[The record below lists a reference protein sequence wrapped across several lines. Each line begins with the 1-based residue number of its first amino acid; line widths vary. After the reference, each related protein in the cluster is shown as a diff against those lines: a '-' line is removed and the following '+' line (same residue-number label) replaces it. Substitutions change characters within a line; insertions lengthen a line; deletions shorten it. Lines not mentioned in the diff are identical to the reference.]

1 MTQAQTKLLCS
12 HETRLRNLDHTIQ
25 AGHAAILSQIGSL
38 EPKATGLSRS
48 ITSSLAHGQDQH
60 RQAHATQRSSRKV
73 RLKLPR
79 WFTQTVWE
87 FGTYDIGDGWM
98 FQIRPI
104 NIRPRGT
111 RAFAAVRS
119 GDVGTVKRL
128 LASGELSASDCE
140 YSRFS
145 EHRSLLTVSRPCPV
159 GQQASDKKVD
169 CSRIRTLRALR
180 VSTT

>member
-1 MTQAQTKLLCS
+1 MLERSWNIREASDRAATTYAQVQLLSS
-12 HETRLRNLDHTIQ
+12 HETRLQDLDRTIQ
-25 AGHAAILSQIGSL
+25 AGHTAILSQISSS
-38 EPKATGLSRS
+38 EPRAAELSRTTPLS
-48 ITSSLAHGQDQH
+48 FQDPH
-60 RQAHATQRSSRKV
+60 RQTHAAQRSSRKV
-73 RLKLPR
+73 CLKLPR

-119 GDVGTVKRL
+119 GDVETVKRL
-128 LASGELSASDCE
+128 FASGELSASDCE

-145 EHRSLLTVSRPCPV
+145 EHRSLLTVSE
-159 GQQASDKKVD
+159 SY
-169 CSRIRTLRALR
+169 L
-180 VSTT
+180 